1 MSIAV
6 FGSIN
11 VDITAYSRHL
21 PRPGETVHGESYL
34 TGLGGK
40 GANQAAACAR
50 LGGTVH
56 LIGRTGTDIFAHTAI
71 AELGKHGVDT
81 SRVAQ
86 CPELPTGIAI
96 IGVDANGENVIT
108 VIGGANLSM
117 QDNDAHHA
125 RRELASA
132 RALLLQNE
140 VPWQA
145 SAAAARITRQA
156 GGTVILD
163 PAPAPENGLEPEAYA
178 LAHILTPNESEAEAL
193 TNIRPHDDPSC
204 KAAAAALHLR
214 GAETVILK
222 MGAKGLFLSA
232 PGTQMHLPAFA
243 VQAIDTV
250 AAGDCFN
257 GGLAYA
263 LSEGAEIAT
272 AARFAAACGAL
283 STTRRGAAQ
292 SAPELSE
299 VEAFLRQH
307 GP

>member
-21 PRPGETVHGESYL
+21 PRPGETVHGDSYL
-34 TGLGGK
+34 IGLGGK

-50 LGGTVH
+50 LGGEVH
-56 LIGRTGTDIFAHTAI
+56 LIGSTGQDVFAKTASD
-71 AELGKHGVDT
+71 ELGRYGVNI
-81 SRVAQ
+81 SRVEQAAGQ
-86 CPELPTGIAI
+86 STGIAI

-108 VIGGANLSM
+108 VIGGANLSLTEREAE
-117 QDNDAHHA
+117 NA
-125 RRELASA
+125 RDILASA
-132 RALLLQNE
+132 RILLLQNE
-140 VPWQA
+140 VPWAAA
-145 SAAAARITRQA
+145 SAAARITRAA

-163 PAPAPENGLEPEAYA
+163 PAPAGGLSTQAYA
-178 LAHILTPNESEAEAL
+178 LAHILTPNESETEAL
-193 TNIRPHDDPSC
+193 TQIRPESAESC
-204 KAAAAALHLR
+204 QAAARALHQL

-222 MGAKGLFLSA
+222 LGAKGLFLSA
-232 PGTQMHLPAFA
+232 PGTQLHLPAFA
-243 VQAIDTV
+243 VEAIDTV

-257 GGLAYA
+257 GGLAHA
-263 LSEGAEIAT
+263 LSEGADLTT

-292 SAPELSE
+292 SAPILRE